1 MSGEEL
7 YDLYTEG
14 RRLLAAGDARAA
26 IAPLERARELDAETG
41 SIREALG
48 VAYLKTARYIDAEA
62 EFCLAVDRAPNDP
75 YRYYLLGRAQLRLG
89 FLALARGSFKMA
101 HWLDPASTVYRQALD
116 AVTAA

>member
-1 MSGEEL
+1 MSAEDR

-14 RRLLAAGDARAA
+14 RRLLASGHARAA
-26 IAPLERARELDAETG
+26 IGPLERARDLDADSG

-48 VAYLKTARYIDAEA
+48 VAYLKTQRYIDAEA
-62 EFCLAVDRAPNDP
+62 ELCVAVDRAPNDP

-101 HWLDPASTVYRQALD
+101 HWLDPGSAVYRQALD